1 MGGTV
6 GTGGTPEGHD
16 PGRDVAARAEA
27 DHWRALAVE
36 REAAMRALSHRP
48 LVRVAVGVDRRFL
61 PTARRLRSGMDRARA
76 AFRRINVAAA
86 GLRARPERR
95 RRAAA
100 LAGQAARLDPAPGGL
115 SVSVVTFAAAGD
127 AAWRKDAGLV
137 PELVLV
143 GVAPDGPALGDHVQ
157 VLAEG
162 CSSTAALALGAAA
175 ATNDLLCFVVAPPE
189 GLAPGWLARLAA
201 SVVGDV
207 VAATPTLVHPHRRGW
222 RTTEHDQLVRSAGFD
237 LGLDSV
243 GGVVATARG
252 AGSPLDVGRPHQDVA
267 AAPLHC
273 LLVKRAAYLTV
284 GGLTSTGD
292 FDVAAVDLC
301 ARLRH
306 QGGRV
311 VHVPESVVFDRRLVR
326 ARSELHQ
333 PIDPRGSAWHG
344 FVDRVGRTAAT
355 EGAGGRLRPRWVI
368 TTAVPSARL
377 APRWGDW
384 HLAEGLAGA
393 LRRLGHDVVVQTHD
407 QADSLPSRSSD
418 LHLVVH
424 GLAPVRRTP
433 GQRHIVWVVSHPES
447 FDVNE
452 SDAADL
458 VLVASAPFAADLAAR
473 SSAPV
478 EVFLQAT
485 DPQRFRPCPP
495 VMEHLHPV
503 TVVAKTRNVLRRVV
517 ADALEAGIR
526 PAIYGSGWGNLVDPS
541 LVVSDHVDNND
552 LPAVYCSAGVV
563 LNDHWDT
570 MGAWGFVSNRIFDVL
585 ACGAPIISDEVPG
598 IHELF
603 GAAVPTYRTSAEL
616 GELVRQALEDPEAAR
631 ALAARGRVAVLAQHT
646 FDHRA
651 RQLLDLL
658 GRYGLSDWNGE
669 TSV

>member
-1 MGGTV
+1 MGGTDV
-6 GTGGTPEGHD
+6 TGGTSEAD
-16 PGRDVAARAEA
+16 DRGRDVTARAEA
-27 DHWRALAVE
+27 DHWRELAVE

-61 PTARRLRSGMDRARA
+61 PTARRLRAGKDRARLA
-76 AFRRINVAAA
+76 YRRIEVAAA
-86 GLRARPERR
+86 GLRFRPARR
-95 RRAAA
+95 RRAAG
-100 LAGQAARLDPAPGGL
+100 LARQAARLDPAPGHA
-115 SVSVVTFAAAGD
+115 SVSVIAFAVGGD
-127 AAWRKDAGLV
+127 ASWQRNVGLR

-143 GVAPDGPALGDHVQ
+143 GGSPAHLEPGDHVR

-175 ATNDLLCFVVAPPE
+175 ATSDLLCFVLAPPE
-189 GLAPGWLARLAA
+189 GLGPGWLARLAE
-201 SVVGDV
+201 SVTGDV
-207 VAATPTLVHPHRRGW
+207 VAATPTLVHPARRW
-222 RTTEHDQLVRSAGFD
+222 WHTTEHDQLVRSE
-237 LGLDSV
+237 GLDV
-243 GGVVATARG
+243 ALDATGALVATARAAG
-252 AGSPLDVGRPHQDVA
+252 AAVDVRRPHQDVS

-273 LLVKRAAYLTV
+273 LVVDRAAYLTA
-284 GGLTSTGD
+284 GGLTGTDDLG
-292 FDVAAVDLC
+292 VAAVDLC
-301 ARLRH
+301 ARLLQRD
-306 QGGRV
+306 GRV
-311 VHVPESVVFDRRLVR
+311 VHVPESVVFDHRSVG

-333 PIDPRGSAWHG
+333 PIDPQGSAWHD
-344 FVDRVGRTAAT
+344 FVDQYGRTALG
-355 EGAGGRLRPRWVI
+355 EPGGRRPRPRWVI

-393 LRRLGHDVVVQTHD
+393 LRRLGHDVVVQTLD

-418 LHLVVH
+418 LHLVLH

-433 GQRHIVWVVSHPES
+433 GQRHLVWVVSHPES
-447 FDVNE
+447 FDLSE

-473 SSAPV
+473 SSTPV

-485 DPQRFRPCPP
+485 DSQRFRPCPP
-495 VMEHLHPV
+495 VLEHQHPV
-503 TVVAKTRNVLRRVV
+503 TIVAKTRNVLRPVV
-517 ADALEAGIR
+517 EDALAAGLR
-526 PAIYGSGWGNLVDPS
+526 PAIYGSGWSDLVDSS
-541 LVVSDHVDNND
+541 LVVSDHVANEV
-552 LPAVYCSAGVV
+552 LPAVYSSAGVV

-598 IHELF
+598 IHDLF

-616 GELVRQALEDPEAAR
+616 GALVRAALDDPEAAR
-631 ALAARGRVAVLAQHT
+631 ALAALGRAVVLAHHT

-658 GRYGLSDWNGE
+658 EQHGLSHGIGE
-669 TSV
+669 TSK